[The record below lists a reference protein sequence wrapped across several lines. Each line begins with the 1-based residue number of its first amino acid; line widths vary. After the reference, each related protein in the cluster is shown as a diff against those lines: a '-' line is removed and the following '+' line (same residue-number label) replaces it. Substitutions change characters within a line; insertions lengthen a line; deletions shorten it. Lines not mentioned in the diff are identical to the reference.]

1 MRQRKTSNRTVAT
14 PRQLDKL
21 IEEAIVDCYDEAE
34 QASGLF
40 TMIEE
45 NLALPFR
52 TSILGI
58 EVSVVAIE
66 MDNDGGL
73 KAVCEHAG
81 KKQRVGLADLPLPSP
96 PPSGAEW
103 IAAYRRWRHGR

>member
-1 MRQRKTSNRTVAT
+1 
-14 PRQLDKL
+14 L
-21 IEEAIVDCYDEAE
+21 IEEATVDCHDEEE
-34 QASGLF
+34 QATGLF

-45 NLALPFR
+45 NLALPFH

-58 EVSVVAIE
+58 GVSVVAIE

-96 PPSGAEW
+96 PPPGAEW
-103 IAAYRRWRHGR
+103 IAAYRRWRCGR